1 MSTRQRLIIAAAAA
15 VVVVA
20 GCGQGAPQPPVAAH
34 TSTAAPTSPPLSGP
48 QPIPPKAAVTPT
60 RVVIPSI
67 GVRQSTLEPLTRDPG
82 TGELRPPVDFTKVG
96 YYREGPVPGDPGPA
110 VLAGHVDDTTGPKVF
125 FRLRELKAGDQ
136 VTVTRSDGRD
146 VLFHVD
152 AVEQY
157 PKDAFPTNAVYGPAP
172 GSSLRLITCG
182 AGSRQFS
189 LTSYRP

>member
-15 VVVVA
+15 VVVA

-67 GVRQSTLEPLTRDPG
+67 GVRQSTLEPLPRDPG

-96 YYREGPVPGDPGPA
+96 YYREGTVWAEPSAGRRPA
-110 VLAGHVDDTTGPKVF
+110 TD
-125 FRLRELKAGDQ
+125 
-136 VTVTRSDGRD
+136 
-146 VLFHVD
+146 
-152 AVEQY
+152 
-157 PKDAFPTNAVYGPAP
+157 
-172 GSSLRLITCG
+172 
-182 AGSRQFS
+182 
-189 LTSYRP
+189 